1 MVEPTI
7 VTAEPKVVTQAP
19 EAPPVEPKK
28 EDLVTRVS
36 QVKVETAAPKPD
48 EPTDTFNVNDIDNI
62 EDPKAKEYAEKA
74 YKSFQ
79 RGFNKKYEELAA
91 LRKDLEKKGE
101 ETSTWTSEKVQSLL
115 KDESFVNA
123 ARSVTENP
131 NGLTQEEYS
140 ALTDTEKAKL
150 NNLETEVNNLR
161 KLNHQARN
169 KQQDEQLK
177 RKYANYD
184 SSIIDTTSSDLISG
198 KVVATREDLFK
209 VVDYDK
215 AINRAYNL
223 GLQDRKLETSDRLN
237 SMSVDGINT
246 TLSGVVPEPIKG
258 ESDKAY
264 FKRLATKR
272 LKEAGIKT

>member
-1 MVEPTI
+1 MTEKQVVEPN
-7 VTAEPKVVTQAP
+7 VTPEPVPA
-19 EAPPVEPKK
+19 EPKK

-36 QVKVETAAPKPD
+36 QVKAEVSAAEPKPD
-48 EPTDTFNVNDIDNI
+48 EVFNVNDIDKI

-101 ETSTWTSEKVQSLL
+101 ASSTWTVEKVQSLL

-123 ARSVTENP
+123 ARSVTAQNP
-131 NGLTQEEYS
+131 NGLTDEEYS

-150 NNLETEVNNLR
+150 NNLESEVSNLR
-161 KLNHQARN
+161 KLNYEAY
-169 KQQDEQLK
+169 KVQQDEQLK

-184 SSIIDTTSSDLISG
+184 SSIIDTTSADLISG
-198 KVVATREDLFK
+198 RAIATREHLWK
-209 VVDYDK
+209 VIDYDK
-215 AINRAYNL
+215 AIRRAYEL

-237 SMSVDGINT
+237 SMSADGINT
-246 TLSGVVPEPIKG
+246 VPSGNVPEPEKG
-258 ESDKAY
+258 ESDTAY
-264 FKRLATKR
+264 FKRLANKR
-272 LKEAGIKT
+272 LKEAGRK